1 MKKTLAVV
9 ATVLTLAGCCTQ
21 NFPLN
26 QERMPTVP
34 TYEGTNHFIF
44 WGLGQEK
51 TVNPKD
57 VCGKKKITAVN
68 THYSFVQG
76 LLTAITYGIYSP
88 RGYSVYCEQD

>member
-1 MKKTLAVV
+1 MKKIL
-9 ATVLTLAGCCTQ
+9 ATVTMIAALSGCCTQ

-26 QERMPTVP
+26 NDRMPTVP
-34 TYEGTNHFIF
+34 TYEGTSHFIL

-51 TVNPKD
+51 TINPKD
-57 VCGKKKITAVN
+57 VCGKKKVTAVN

-76 LLTAITYGIYSP
+76 LITGITYGIYSP

>member
-1 MKKTLAVV
+1 MKKILAVATLV
-9 ATVLTLAGCCTQ
+9 ATLSGCCTQ
-21 NFPLN
+21 NFPLS

-34 TYEGTNHFIF
+34 TYEGTSHFIL

-51 TVNPKD
+51 TINPKD
-57 VCGKKKITAVN
+57 VN

-76 LLTAITYGIYSP
+76 LITGITYGIYSP